1 MKSMVTTY
9 SRLKSTYPYVAL
21 LIIFSVCFVPY
32 IPVASKLSIRFEDL
46 LLPFVTIALVPVWR
60 EFKKLYFLVLFGW
73 CVWGVFTMAV
83 NDGLEKVNDYFE
95 LYKLLKYM
103 IYTVLFMEFF
113 KLKKAFFNFAVA
125 LFLALVLFNSFHYFN
140 LFDFNK
146 LVMPAYCPNKLQLQY
161 FGRNSLGGVATK
173 RILGTMGNP
182 NINGILFLFFNSYF
196 LSLYDKYKWHL
207 SNLLFFL
214 SFAMLLFTQS
224 RTSLIAFVVYFV
236 VFIILQ
242 KMNWRSIARIVVG
255 LFICGLG
262 VQYADQLSLH
272 YFSDA
277 SFDPEFNGS
286 MRGRLETWKFLWEMI
301 VQKPFFGY
309 GIDKNFFYE
318 NEIYSENEYLL
329 NIWRYGFPGLIFYL
343 VMVVG
348 LLFSVKLKRH
358 NCSTLPYRIWFI
370 LVIIVVLVSALTNN
384 VLANPM
390 LLIAFAVTAG
400 AFMSTVERNEAGI
413 NPYSA

>member
-1 MKSMVTTY
+1 MKSMVTAY
-9 SRLKSTYPYVAL
+9 SRLKSTYSYLAL
-21 LIIFSVCFVPY
+21 LIIFSVCFIPY
-32 IPVASKLSIRFEDL
+32 IPVTSKLSIRFEDL
-46 LLPFVTIALVPVWR
+46 LLPFVTLALIPVWR
-60 EFKKLYFLVLFGW
+60 EFKKFYFLVLFGW
-73 CVWGVFTMAV
+73 CIWGILTMAV

-95 LYKLLKYM
+95 LYKLLKYT
-103 IYTVLFMEFF
+103 IYTVLFLEFF
-113 KLKKAFFNFAVA
+113 KLKKAFFNVAVA
-125 LFLALVLFNSFHYFN
+125 LFLSLVLFNLFHYFN

-196 LSLYDKYKWHL
+196 LSNYDKYKWHF
-207 SNLLFFL
+207 SNLLFFM

-224 RTSLIAFVVYFV
+224 RTSLIAFVVYFI
-236 VFIILQ
+236 VFIFLQ
-242 KMNWRSIARIVVG
+242 RMNWRSIASILIG
-255 LFICGLG
+255 LFICGL
-262 VQYADQLSLH
+262 VVHYADRLSLH

-277 SFDPEFNGS
+277 SFDPEINGS

-309 GIDKNFFYE
+309 GINKNFFYE
-318 NEIYSENEYLL
+318 NQLYSENEYIL
-329 NIWRYGFPGLIFYL
+329 NTWRYGFPGLIFYL
-343 VMVVG
+343 FMVVG
-348 LLFSVKLKRH
+348 LLFSAKSKRYDSSARPFH
-358 NCSTLPYRIWFI
+358 LWFI

-390 LLIAFAVTAG
+390 LLIAFAVLAG
-400 AFMSTVERNEAGI
+400 AFLSTVERNDAGI
-413 NPYSA
+413 NQYSS